1 MPALLFLPCAAAAV
15 VLPLRPAPCARA
27 AAAAMQ
33 AGSEQTISSG
43 GAFGSEDITIRSGA
57 AYLVGLD
64 IRRERY
70 KTLAGNAERGAA
82 WTLDDSLDELK
93 RLCDTAGLDVR
104 GRCCQAVQHPS
115 AATFVGSGK
124 LEEIRDSVEALAPGG
139 DGGGVFFPPL
149 ARPRLAPQALRI
161 ETVVFDDELSPAQQR
176 NLQSAL
182 GVVDRTMLILQ
193 APSPPPSLSEP
204 VVAVAMTGA
213 RLTRPRPV
221 PLRLQI
227 FAQRARTREAKL
239 QVTLARMRY
248 MLPRLKSFMTTGAG
262 MDAKGGAAGGGKGAQ
277 RALPLEGRRWDASP
291 TCTMPLVAL
300 VGYTNA
306 GKSSLLNQ
314 LCAKVE
320 GGEEVY
326 ADDQLFATLDPTLRR
341 LRLAWRAGG
350 VGFIQK
356 LPTKLV
362 SAFRAT
368 LEASVCEDAD
378 VVLHVVDS
386 SSPIG
391 RQQAWSVQQIL
402 REVGAEHTPQILALN
417 KADAVLAA
425 TAKLPAPT
433 EWVSLH
439 DTVSPTYAVAISAT
453 QGKNLPKLLSAA
465 LLSLSVRVSCVLP
478 YANGELLAEMHKVGT
493 IVEEEYVDTGCRVV
507 AYVPRPL
514 ASRLGKL
521 LGDGEGRSRVE
532 IGAGS
537 KALESVGDSSPAD

>member
-1 MPALLFLPCAAAAV
+1 MG
-15 VLPLRPAPCARA
+15 A

-182 GVVDRTMLILQ
+182 GVQ
-193 APSPPPSLSEP
+193 ALDSSCGRAARPCLSSAGGGRLSPLLLSPPPDSPRDPSHPCLTSRRASRSSTGRCSFCRRHPLPPPFRKP

-277 RALPLEGRRWDASP
+277 RALPLEGRQWDASP
-291 TCTMPLVAL
+291 TCPRHVPQARAASSSRGAASRSSRATGGSTAS
-300 VGYTNA
+300 
-306 GKSSLLNQ
+306 KSRASRRSSSRR
-314 LCAKVE
+314 
-320 GGEEVY
+320 
-326 ADDQLFATLDPTLRR
+326 FLRR
-341 LRLAWRAGG
+341 FLD
-350 VGFIQK
+350 
-356 LPTKLV
+356 
-362 SAFRAT
+362 
-368 LEASVCEDAD
+368 AS
-378 VVLHVVDS
+378 
-386 SSPIG
+386 
-391 RQQAWSVQQIL
+391 
-402 REVGAEHTPQILALN
+402 
-417 KADAVLAA
+417 
-425 TAKLPAPT
+425 
-433 EWVSLH
+433 
-439 DTVSPTYAVAISAT
+439 
-453 QGKNLPKLLSAA
+453 
-465 LLSLSVRVSCVLP
+465 
-478 YANGELLAEMHKVGT
+478 
-493 IVEEEYVDTGCRVV
+493 
-507 AYVPRPL
+507 
-514 ASRLGKL
+514 
-521 LGDGEGRSRVE
+521 
-532 IGAGS
+532 
-537 KALESVGDSSPAD
+537 